1 MSAYNQDKLTEEVI
15 GSFFVVYRHFGF
27 GFTESVYKNALAI
40 EFGFRRIEA
49 RREVPVE
56 VFYRGLSAGTYR
68 IDMLVDQS
76 VIVEAKTTL
85 AITEA
90 DERQLLNYLRAT
102 DIEVGFIFNF
112 GPKPQFRR
120 FILEEEKKKIRVA
133 PRESAVEALR
143 NC

>member
-1 MSAYNQDKLTEEVI
+1 MNCPRNSQRRPCSPRSDVATRKQPVLLQAELTEEVI

-27 GFTESVYKNALAI
+27 GFKESVYKNALAI

-76 VIVEAKTTL
+76 VIVEAK
-85 AITEA
+85 
-90 DERQLLNYLRAT
+90 
-102 DIEVGFIFNF
+102 
-112 GPKPQFRR
+112 
-120 FILEEEKKKIRVA
+120 
-133 PRESAVEALR
+133 
-143 NC
+143 

>member
-1 MSAYNQDKLTEEVI
+1 VLLQAELTEEVI

-27 GFTESVYKNALAI
+27 GFKESVYKNAMTI
-40 EFGFRRIEA
+40 EFGFRGIDV

-68 IDMLVDQS
+68 IDMLVEQS

-90 DERQLLNYLRAT
+90 DECQLLNYLRAT
-102 DIEVGFIFNF
+102 DVEVGFIFNF
-112 GPKPQFRR
+112 GPKAQFRR
-120 FILEEEKKKIRVA
+120 RVYSNNHKH
-133 PRESAVEALR
+133 SAAR
-143 NC
+143 

>member
-1 MSAYNQDKLTEEVI
+1 VLLQAELTEEVI

-27 GFTESVYKNALAI
+27 GFKESVYTNAMTI
-40 EFGFRRIEA
+40 EFGFRGIDV

-68 IDMLVDQS
+68 IDMLVEQS
-76 VIVEAKTTL
+76 VIVEAKAAL

-90 DERQLLNYLRAT
+90 DECQLLNYLRAT
-102 DIEVGFIFNF
+102 DVEVGFIFNF

-120 FILEEEKKKIRVA
+120 RVYSNTHKH
-133 PRESAVEALR
+133 SAAM
-143 NC
+143 